1 MWRDELTRRFP
12 ALALLSDTY
21 VVGGAI
27 RDLLSGREPA
37 DVDVACL
44 DPLAAARSLGG
55 KVIRLGDQ
63 EHLSAYRVVL
73 PNHIYDF
80 AGLLDDDIDAD
91 LARRDFT
98 VNAMAVDLAHD
109 TLLDPHGGQNDVR
122 DRIVRMVLAEN
133 FSDDPLRTLKA
144 VRMAVK
150 YDMTVDEATVE
161 AIRPRAAGILDVAS
175 ERVMY
180 EMSVIFSAGAL
191 RKAVELLHRMTLDV
205 PLGLRAGPF
214 HADDVSFAGSLALLV
229 ADPQAHAKRWRWS
242 TTLLREVLTLQKL
255 VDHHERMALYD
266 AGESIARQLPA
277 VLRALGRDDA
287 LGMPD
292 FTIRA
297 LLNGDEIG
305 IAPGP
310 ELGRVKRAL
319 LEAQVRGEVKTRDEA
334 LAFVSGVR

>member
-1 MWRDELTRRFP
+1 MWRDALTRRFP
-12 ALALLSDTY
+12 ALATLGADSY

-27 RDLLSGREPA
+27 RDLLAGREPA

-73 PNHIYDF
+73 PEHVYDF

-91 LARRDFT
+91 LA
-98 VNAMAVDLAHD
+98 HD
-109 TLLDPHGGQNDVR
+109 VLLDPHGGQNDVR
-122 DRIVRMVLAEN
+122 DRIVRMVRAEN
-133 FSDDPLRTLKA
+133 FDDDPLRTLKA

-150 YDMTVDEATVE
+150 YGMTVDEATIE

-180 EMSVIFSAGAL
+180 ELSVIFASNAF
-191 RKAVELLHRMTLDV
+191 RKAVELLHRMTLDSQ
-205 PLGLRAGPF
+205 LGFRIGAF
-214 HADDVSFAGSLALLV
+214 HADEVSFAGSLALLV
-229 ADPQAHAKRWRWS
+229 ADPHAHAKRWRWS
-242 TTLLREVLTLQKL
+242 TTLLREVLALQKL
-255 VDHHERMALYD
+255 IEHHDRIALYD

-287 LGMPD
+287 LDLPD
-292 FTIRA
+292 FTIRP
-297 LLNGDEIG
+297 LLNGEEIG

-319 LEAQVRGEVKTRDEA
+319 LEAQVRGEVKTREEA
-334 LAFVSGVR
+334 LAFVSTA